1 MIALTAAA
9 LLTPLERIE
18 RPLVLV
24 EDGIITRLGS
34 QASLAIPNCRLIN
47 YGEAILG
54 PGLVDIHIHGG
65 AGHDVMEGD
74 PEVLPVI
81 ESFLAEHGVTSYLP
95 TTVTA
100 PLDLTLAT
108 LERLADAVESSS
120 EQGRKEMRAR
130 PRGIH
135 IEGPFLS
142 HARRGVHPPE
152 NLIAPSVDVFER
164 LWQASRG
171 HIKLMTI
178 APELECALEVIAEAV
193 KRGVAVSL
201 GHSDGGIDAARA
213 GLAAGARHATHTFNA
228 MRPLTHRDPGLL
240 GLVLTDPRI
249 SADII
254 ADGIHVDPIVVELFL
269 RMKGPEKAVLITD
282 ATAATGMP
290 EGHYRMGAFEFEV
303 RDGKCLANGTL
314 AGSLLTLD
322 VAVQNVMKFA
332 ELDLQAAL
340 RAATLNPA
348 KAAGLPENAG
358 VLAEGA
364 PADIVVMNSQ
374 QKVIKTIV
382 RGAGF

>member
-34 QASLAIPNCRLIN
+34 RASLAIPNCRLIN
-47 YGEAILG
+47 YGEAILA

-81 ESFLAEHGVTSYLP
+81 ESFLAKHGVTSYLP

-100 PLDLTLAT
+100 PLDLTLAA

-201 GHSDGGIDAARA
+201 GHSDAQIGAARA
-213 GLAAGARHATHTFNA
+213 GLAAGARHATHSFNA

-254 ADGIHVDPIVVELFL
+254 ADGVHVDPVVVDLFL

-290 EGHYRMGAFEFEV
+290 EGHYRMGGFEFEV

-332 ELDLQAAL
+332 QLDLQAAL
-340 RAATLNPA
+340 RTATLNPA

-364 PADIVVMNSQ
+364 PADIVVMNSE

-382 RGAGF
+382 RGAGV

>member
-1 MIALTAAA
+1 
-9 LLTPLERIE
+9 
-18 RPLVLV
+18 
-24 EDGIITRLGS
+24 
-34 QASLAIPNCRLIN
+34 
-47 YGEAILG
+47 
-54 PGLVDIHIHGG
+54 
-65 AGHDVMEGD
+65 
-74 PEVLPVI
+74 
-81 ESFLAEHGVTSYLP
+81 
-95 TTVTA
+95 
-100 PLDLTLAT
+100 
-108 LERLADAVESSS
+108 
-120 EQGRKEMRAR
+120 
-130 PRGIH
+130 
-135 IEGPFLS
+135 
-142 HARRGVHPPE
+142 
-152 NLIAPSVDVFER
+152 
-164 LWQASRG
+164 
-171 HIKLMTI
+171 
-178 APELECALEVIAEAV
+178 
-193 KRGVAVSL
+193 
-201 GHSDGGIDAARA
+201 
-213 GLAAGARHATHTFNA
+213 